1 MKRIT
6 HAAAILLSASM
17 LCFLA
22 IYNGFPLVFNNDT
35 GMYIENAFNGVVA
48 YDRPIMYG
56 LFIYFT
62 SLVYSLWLVIA
73 AQALIVALMVY
84 YCFRYFTA
92 AKPFLLWY
100 LLFMAVA
107 AFFMSASFEVSW
119 LMPDVF
125 TAVAILCVILLTGS
139 KIKLRD
145 KIIVSLI
152 MVLSIGVHNSN
163 FYTCTGLC
171 LLLLVFKRI
180 RDRYSPPRKI
190 VFTLCIIMLGYL
202 NLAFV
207 HYLHS
212 GKLQSSRGGIIFL
225 MSNLVQMGI
234 VDIYLAENCDH
245 RAFRI
250 CAYQGTLP
258 NNFLWAENSPIK
270 KTGGWAANMDEY
282 SAIVNDILTNPG
294 YLRMI
299 VYKSAIYTFMQFFN
313 YDIVDIGKPSE
324 RINKAVEN
332 FYAHEYKQHMAS
344 RESKDRLLAG
354 FINFTQQI
362 IVCICLC
369 LYLYLLIYQRSSPEV
384 RSFILFMFIALLM
397 NAWVCSTFS
406 GVFPRYQTRIIWL
419 LPLPL
424 FLYRQ
429 HIFPFLNPPLL
440 NGTHNLNALPQ

>member
-1 MKRIT
+1 MKRLT
-6 HAAAILLSASM
+6 HAGAILLSAAM
-17 LCFLA
+17 LCFLS

-48 YDRPIMYG
+48 SDRPIMYG
-56 LFIYFT
+56 LFIYF
-62 SLVYSLWLVIA
+62 SSMVYSLWLVIA

-92 AKPFLLWY
+92 GRTFLLSY
-100 LLFMAVA
+100 LLFMAVV

-119 LMPDVF
+119 LMPDIF
-125 TAVAILCVILLTGS
+125 TAIALLCVILLTGR
-139 KIKLRD
+139 KVKLRD

-171 LLLLVFKRI
+171 LLLLFFKRI
-180 RDRYSPPRKI
+180 RIVYSTTRRI
-190 VFTLCIIMLGYL
+190 LYTLSIILLGYL
-202 NLAFV
+202 NLTFV
-207 HYLHS
+207 HYLYS
-212 GKLQSSRGGIIFL
+212 GELKSSRGGTIFL
-225 MSNLVQMGI
+225 MSNLVEMGI
-234 VDIYLAENCDH
+234 VDIYLSENCDQ
-245 RAFRI
+245 RGFRI

-258 NNFLWAENSPIK
+258 NNFLWSENSPIK
-270 KTGGWAANMDEY
+270 KTGGWDANMDEY
-282 SAIVNDILTNPG
+282 SAIISDIVTNPR

-299 VYKSAIYTFMQFFN
+299 VYKSAIYTFKQFFN

-324 RINKAVEN
+324 RINKAVEY
-332 FYAHEYKQHMAS
+332 FYIHEYKQHKAS
-344 RESKDRLLAG
+344 RESKDRLLVG

-384 RSFILFMFIALLM
+384 RSIILFMFIALLV

-424 FLYRQ
+424 FLYCQ
-429 HIFPFLNPPLL
+429 HFFPNLNPPPL